1 MKKKIKNNYK
11 LFKINTIKK
20 DLISFGATKIDYV
33 ENLNMKKFK
42 KNRKLKNK
50 FRLFFAY
57 YINNVRLIDNI

>member
-1 MKKKIKNNYK
+1 
-11 LFKINTIKK
+11 L
-20 DLISFGATKIDYV
+20 GATKIDYV

-42 KNRKLKNK
+42 KNKKLENK